1 MFPDVKLR
9 MDTQTGFNC
18 AIFRNESERR
28 SSEIILEAERFAVA
42 KWGPNRAYT
51 FVDGRKVRSS
61 NPGWCFIAAGWR
73 KCGKTKSGKII
84 LEKQLDA

>member
-1 MFPDVKLR
+1 MKR

-18 AIFRNESERR
+18 AIFRNESSRR

-42 KWGPNRAYT
+42 KWGPSRAFT
-51 FVDGRKVRSS
+51 FVDVRKVRSS

-84 LEKQLDA
+84 LEKQLLR